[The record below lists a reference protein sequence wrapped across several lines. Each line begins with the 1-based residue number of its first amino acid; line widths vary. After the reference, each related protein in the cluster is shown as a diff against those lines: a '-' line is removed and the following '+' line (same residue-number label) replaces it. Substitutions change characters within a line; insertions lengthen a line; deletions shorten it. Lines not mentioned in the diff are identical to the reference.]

1 MKRVVFASADTGNV
15 TIQADTSDG
24 ITYKPSDGTLS
35 VQKLEGTIV
44 TAAQASITSVGTLS
58 SLNVVGAPSSGSGV
72 MNVRT
77 NSAKDS
83 YAKFRDASDFD
94 GALSDGGL
102 ALDCRNG
109 ANDASR
115 HMILRSTELRLWLGA
130 TGSDTLRFKSDEMIP
145 ISDATYDLGD
155 PSFRFANVYT
165 ADAHFNNIGTGGN
178 EVDGSE
184 GHWTM
189 QEGEDDFFLINRR
202 SGKKYKFMLQ
212 EVN

>member
-1 MKRVVFASADTGNV
+1 MIFSSVNSGSADLYSDN
-15 TIQADTSDG
+15 SDG
-24 ITYKPSDGTLS
+24 MTYKPSDGTLS
-35 VQKLEGTIV
+35 VQKLEGTVV
-44 TAAQASITSVGTLS
+44 TAAQASITSVGTLTT
-58 SLNVVGAPSSGSGV
+58 LNVVGAPASGGGV

-77 NSAKDS
+77 SSTKDS
-83 YAKFRDASDFD
+83 YVKFRDASDFD
-94 GALSDGGL
+94 GALTEGGL

-109 ANDASR
+109 GNNTNR
-115 HMILRSTELRLWLGA
+115 HMIVRSNELRLWLGA
-130 TGSDTLRFKSDEMIP
+130 TGTDTLRFKSDEMIP